1 LSEPGSERL
10 GNNPEDLGSDAEFG
24 IPEEIVVGSRVQKFG
39 DFLKDGGGQGRD
51 LGGQIPSSSREFRR
65 RRGGH
70 GKVPGAK
77 IPSISEPRTFL
88 DRNPPTLQLLAPG
101 GKTRKF
107 MLAARRAA
115 SL

>member
-88 DRNPPTLQLLAPG
+88 DRNPPTLQLLAR
-101 GKTRKF
+101 RKSGRRNLF
-107 MLAARRAA
+107 EAAKG
-115 SL
+115 S